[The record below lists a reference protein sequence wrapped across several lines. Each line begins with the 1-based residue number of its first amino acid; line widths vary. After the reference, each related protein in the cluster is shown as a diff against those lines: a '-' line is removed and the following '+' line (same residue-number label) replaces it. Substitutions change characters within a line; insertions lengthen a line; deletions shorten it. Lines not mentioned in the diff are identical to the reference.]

1 MRAYHAAVLVLFCI
15 CGAERGVVVY
25 GEYSGGWHPQVGPQG
40 PGRKNP
46 VQQHVAYPP
55 MHYFYV
61 KQRVVAELTS
71 SLGCDP
77 IARDGHGE
85 SALTAASASVNVI
98 KWLLDARADAG
109 ARDQADKTPLWHLD
123 YWAKK
128 EGEPAKQLRYQAVVK
143 LLISCGG
150 SHEDT

>member
-1 MRAYHAAVLVLFCI
+1 MGQKIHYH
-15 CGAERGVVVY
+15 
-25 GEYSGGWHPQVGPQG
+25 
-40 PGRKNP
+40 N
-46 VQQHVAYPP
+46 
-55 MHYFYV
+55 
-61 KQRVVAELTS
+61 
-71 SLGCDP
+71 
-77 IARDGHGE
+77 
-85 SALTAASASVNVI
+85 TAAAASVDSSGDTRV
-98 KWLLDARADAG
+98 DCRDRG